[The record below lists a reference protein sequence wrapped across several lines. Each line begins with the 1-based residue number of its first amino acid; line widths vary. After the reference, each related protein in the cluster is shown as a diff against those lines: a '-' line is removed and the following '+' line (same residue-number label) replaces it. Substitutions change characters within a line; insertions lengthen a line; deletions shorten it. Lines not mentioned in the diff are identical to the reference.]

1 MLRRKGLNNA
11 EMNHTQVLSPK
22 FNLSL
27 GFLPGIVAMIA
38 GFFIKP
44 DIALY
49 AGAGLGLLLCL
60 FSHHQMLP
68 LLLYGTT
75 GTLLLAMWLPFFQSS
90 DKLPLLI
97 EGAIACPS
105 LLLLLFGEK
114 WANHLSH
121 PSNERRRKF
130 IQSIEA
136 AIVSARILMV
146 LVFLHLILL
155 LAAHFF
161 VSDIPRFH
169 TFLFET
175 MPLGIFITTILLN
188 QIGLYYFNKRLRRI
202 SFVPVVNTLGHVIG
216 KKPLLATILRSDKK
230 AIFPVVRIAIT
241 AYNML
246 YLLPRPQTCF
256 CEKRKNDLPLEG
268 YPVYGENIEQAAK
281 RIARELMPKI
291 SLRNL
296 RFHFRYYYRD
306 HTANRLV
313 YLFSLELDNS
323 IPPPKEGKLWTL
335 QQIKQ
340 DLGKQYF
347 SKFLEYEYEPLR
359 EIICTREKY
368 KES

>member
-1 MLRRKGLNNA
+1 
-11 EMNHTQVLSPK
+11 MNHTQVLSPK

-27 GFLPGIVAMIA
+27 GFLPGVVAMIA

-60 FSHHQMLP
+60 LNRHRMLP

-75 GTLLLAMWLPFFQSS
+75 GTLLLTMWIPFFQSS
-90 DKLPLLI
+90 DRLPLLI
-97 EGAIACPS
+97 EGSIACPS
-105 LLLLLFGEK
+105 LLLLLFGQK
-114 WANHLSH
+114 WTNHLSH
-121 PSNERRRKF
+121 PSNEQRRKF

-136 AIVSARILMV
+136 AIVSARILV
-146 LVFLHLILL
+146 VLILL
-155 LAAHFF
+155 HLLLLLIAHFF
-161 VSDIPRFH
+161 ASDIPGLH

-175 MPLGIFITTILLN
+175 MPLAIFIATILLN
-188 QIGLYYFNKRLRRI
+188 QMGLCYFNKRLRRI
-202 SFVPVVNTLGHVIG
+202 SFVPVVNTLGNVIG

-256 CEKRKNDLPLEG
+256 CEKGKNDLPLEG
-268 YPVYGENIEQAAK
+268 YPIYGENIEQAAK

-296 RFHFRYYYRD
+296 HFHFRYYYRD
-306 HTANRLV
+306 DTANRLV
-313 YLFSLELDNS
+313 YLFSLELGNS
-323 IPPPKEGKLWTL
+323 PLPHKEGKLWTL

-340 DLGKQYF
+340 DLGKRYF

-359 EIICTREKY
+359 EIIYTRERY